1 MMEMFTLAP
10 QYSTFGVQRFSKNS
24 FQGDVPCKLSL
35 MTSFNSD
42 SECLM
47 SNISKFYNRISISLP
62 FFSTIFYIANWL
74 LIIIGAFSLIYAA
87 FFREDDILETINEG
101 DDDEKHMLSED
112 NF

>member
-1 MMEMFTLAP
+1 
-10 QYSTFGVQRFSKNS
+10 
-24 FQGDVPCKLSL
+24 
-35 MTSFNSD
+35 
-42 SECLM
+42 M